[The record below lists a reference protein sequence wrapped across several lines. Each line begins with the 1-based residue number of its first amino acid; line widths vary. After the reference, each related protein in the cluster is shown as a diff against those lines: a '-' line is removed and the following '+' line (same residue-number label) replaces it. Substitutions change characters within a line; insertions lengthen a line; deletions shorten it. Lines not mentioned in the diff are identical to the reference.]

1 MFGKLS
7 VLIFTSALS
16 LVLTSPLVRQ
26 APMECPLTDGNLRT
40 VKLFIKDKESCSEL
54 CSEDPHCNFYKFYQA
69 QDGKPPQCFF
79 YQTCG
84 RSVYVAPPE
93 CIMSRENSIAIK
105 PFISSEEECQSLC
118 QKSKT
123 CGYYK
128 YIEGADI
135 LNIFVDFFK
144 LSPSDKKAKPEDGSG
159 EENVPTGRQIPISR
173 LSGRGGNLVVISDS
187 RSSGILS

>member
-1 MFGKLS
+1 MFGIL
-7 VLIFTSALS
+7 VLIYTSALK

-54 CSEDPHCNFYKFYQA
+54 CSEDQECNFYKFYQA

-105 PFISSEEECQSLC
+105 PFISSEKECQSLC

-128 YIEGADI
+128 YIEGEDI
-135 LNIFVDFFK
+135 LNISADFSK
-144 LSPSDKKAKPEDGSG
+144 LKPSDKKAKPEDGSG

-173 LSGRGGNLVVISDS
+173 LSGRGGNLVISDS
-187 RSSGILS
+187 QTSGIF

>member
-1 MFGKLS
+1 MFGIL
-7 VLIFTSALS
+7 VLIFTSALT

-54 CSEDPHCNFYKFYQA
+54 CSEDPQCNFYKFYQA

-93 CIMSRENSIAIK
+93 CIMSRENSIAIQ

-128 YIEGADI
+128 YIEGAEHSKYVS
-135 LNIFVDFFK
+135 LYLQTEPF
-144 LSPSDKKAKPEDGSG
+144 
-159 EENVPTGRQIPISR
+159 RQES
-173 LSGRGGNLVVISDS
+173 
-187 RSSGILS
+187 

>member
-1 MFGKLS
+1 MFGIL
-7 VLIFTSALS
+7 VLVFTSALS

-54 CSEDPHCNFYKFYQA
+54 CSKDPQCNFYKFYQA

-128 YIEGADI
+128 YIEGVDI
-135 LNIFVDFFK
+135 LNILNYCYFLTETFRQETQTRGR
-144 LSPSDKKAKPEDGSG
+144 LRRGERSDRKTDPD
-159 EENVPTGRQIPISR
+159 ISAIR
-173 LSGRGGNLVVISDS
+173 
-187 RSSGILS
+187 